1 LRHWYQNLQRH
12 RAEAEAEI
20 GSERLRVWQ
29 LYILASAAGFDDAEI
44 SNYQVLAERSG

>member
-1 LRHWYQNLQRH
+1 LRRWYQNLQRH
-12 RAEAEAEI
+12 RAEAESEI